1 MADKTSLILS
11 VSSATFSEIAMRMQE
26 KGINIGEG
34 DIKALTS
41 ITLEKGSEL
50 TQPHDWPQVKL
61 RKDCLVEA
69 MKLAGVL
76 SGERL
81 IELIDEIY
89 QYVLTGKLEGKK
101 ETTKPGGWN

>member
-1 MADKTSLILS
+1 MAEKTSLVLN

-26 KGINIGEG
+26 KGITIGEG

-50 TQPHDWPQVKL
+50 AQPHDWPQVKL

-69 MKLAGVL
+69 MKLAGIV
-76 SGERL
+76 GGDRL

-89 QYVLTGKLEGKK
+89 QYVLTGKK
-101 ETTKPGGWN
+101 ETKAGGW